1 MHAIYPRKDSM
12 YLNWLMYFIILC
24 QEWFWLIREIPPM
37 ENVADLYIARS
48 QKYQTDPKITG
59 NSLLSSGRRPM
70 IGSKLD
76 ICNIC
81 YSEGRVVVNMLS
93 SLGHEVF
100 TKYKPREV
108 TKLSQTGKKLK
119 GYFANSANLW
129 FPRLPLSRQV
139 VQSRP
144 VLAVAW
150 VQACKLFN
158 LMLNRRSPKY
168 KKKLCRGL
176 SYKFK

>member
-1 MHAIYPRKDSM
+1 MC
-12 YLNWLMYFIILC
+12 LEWLRYFIFLC

-59 NSLLSSGRRPM
+59 NSLLSSGGRPM
-70 IGSKLD
+70 IASKLD
-76 ICNIC
+76 ICNIF
-81 YSEGRVVVNMLS
+81 YSEGRVVINNLS

-119 GYFANSANLW
+119 GYFANSANYVI
-129 FPRLPLSRQV
+129 PTSA
-139 VQSRP
+139 S
-144 VLAVAW
+144 
-150 VQACKLFN
+150 
-158 LMLNRRSPKY
+158 
-168 KKKLCRGL
+168 G
-176 SYKFK
+176 